1 MKCFITTRFKTTKKS
16 QSCDTLNIMV
26 GDVVL
31 EVNKVFVSPSTIDKV
46 NKELVIDLVSSE

>member
-1 MKCFITTRFKTTKKS
+1 
-16 QSCDTLNIMV
+16 MV

-46 NKELVIDLVSSE
+46 NKELVIDLVSEVNWEMFR